1 MCLLTADVD
10 KEQKDRVSRRPGIS
24 LLYRLRYS
32 CSYWRICSRYGF
44 PIVLSALRVLHFPS
58 ACRAKGTDEVTGY
71 NQGLMPISLI
81 TEQII
86 SQFPQIDLSFLAAIT
101 QLGGFLGALTM
112 G

>member
-24 LLYRLRYS
+24 LLYRFRYS

-44 PIVLSALRVLHFPS
+44 PTVLSPLRIFHLPN

-86 SQFPQIDLSFLAAIT
+86 TQFPQINLSFLAAIT
-101 QLGGFLGALTM
+101 QLGGFLGALIM